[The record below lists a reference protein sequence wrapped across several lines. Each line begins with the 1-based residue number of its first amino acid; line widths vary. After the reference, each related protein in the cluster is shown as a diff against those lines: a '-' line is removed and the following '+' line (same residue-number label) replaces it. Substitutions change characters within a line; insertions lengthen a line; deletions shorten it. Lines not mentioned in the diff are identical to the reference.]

1 MSDRDKNHEMNEI
14 EDERVNAAL
23 KNFRASVHAWS
34 EQEANR
40 VRTVRRAPLGGF
52 WRVMAT
58 PMMGWALAG
67 VLIVSGVGV
76 PVTVNHHR
84 QVAAAERAAA
94 ENRQRLATEAAARKA
109 ELAMDTHAM
118 DDEELMNHVDSDVA
132 QATPDAME
140 PLASMMSDT
149 ANK

>member
-1 MSDRDKNHEMNEI
+1 MSDLNKNHETDEI

-34 EQEANR
+34 EQEVSR
-40 VRTVRRAPLGGF
+40 VRTVRRAPLAGF
-52 WRVMAT
+52 WRAMAN
-58 PMMGWALAG
+58 PVMGWALAG
-67 VLIVSGVGV
+67 VLVVGGFGV
-76 PVTVNHHR
+76 PVKVHQR

-94 ENRQRLATEAAARKA
+94 ENRQRLAAEAAARQA

-118 DDEELMNHVDSDVA
+118 DDEELMKHVDSDVA
-132 QATPDAME
+132 QETPDAME